1 MSSETNR
8 TTAYSADMRWRMVY
22 QIEVLNKSYKQVG
35 KNLGVD
41 LSTVYRIVKS
51 FQNDGH
57 VDKKK
62 YPPNTSIAKLTEI
75 DKLLLLE
82 TVIEKPDVYLAEVK
96 QLLSEETGTN
106 VDTSTICRFIA
117 KSNFTR
123 KKLSIVAKQRS
134 DILRAE
140 YQLDLT
146 VYHGHPELF
155 VFVDETG
162 ADKRHC
168 LRKFGRGKRA
178 TCKKLL
184 IHGERISAIGVIS
197 TNGLLDCYTLT
208 GTVNSDRF
216 ENFL

>member
-1 MSSETNR
+1 M
-8 TTAYSADMRWRMVY
+8 
-22 QIEVLNKSYKQVG
+22 
-35 KNLGVD
+35 
-41 LSTVYRIVKS
+41 
-51 FQNDGH
+51 
-57 VDKKK
+57 
-62 YPPNTSIAKLTEI
+62 
-75 DKLLLLE
+75 LE
-82 TVIEKPDVYLAEVK
+82 TVIEKPDVYLAE
-96 QLLSEETGTN
+96 LLSEETGTN

-168 LRKFGRGKRA
+168 LRKFGYSFRESE
-178 TCKKLL
+178 LL
-184 IHGERISAIGVIS
+184 VKS
-197 TNGLLDCYTLT
+197 
-208 GTVNSDRF
+208 F
-216 ENFL
+216 